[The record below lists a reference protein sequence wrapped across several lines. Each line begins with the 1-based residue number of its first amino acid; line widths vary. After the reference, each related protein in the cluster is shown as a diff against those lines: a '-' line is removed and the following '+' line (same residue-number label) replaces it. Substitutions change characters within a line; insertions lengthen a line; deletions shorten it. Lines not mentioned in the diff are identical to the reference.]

1 MALKIRLSRG
11 GAKKR
16 PFYKIVVAE
25 ALSPRD
31 GKFIE
36 RLGSYNPMVA
46 KDHAERLVLDVERA
60 KYWISKGAQPT
71 LRVAKMLSS
80 DGLVKAPV
88 IREQPI
94 KSAPGKKRLERE
106 AEAAEKL
113 ASAAEAPAE
122 EAPAAEAPAEEAP
135 AAEAP
140 AEEAPAAEAPAEEA
154 PAAEAPAEE
163 APAAEAPAEE
173 APAAEAP
180 AEEAPAAEAPAEE
193 APAAEKRI
201 KNNRYTLSNSNLIEI
216 GCFVGVHG
224 IKGEVKVKS
233 YAEKPENIFTYEEI
247 FIDNDINPIKLKLVR
262 KVKQNLIC
270 KIENI
275 KTRNDA
281 ENFRNSK
288 LFIKRESLPKLSDDE
303 FYHRDLVSFE
313 VYNTKRESFGF
324 IVSLN
329 DFGGGLLLEVNK
341 DNKMFYLP
349 ASKRFLNEIKYKE
362 KEVILNLDLSFLN
375 G

>member
-140 AEEAPAAEAPAEEA
+140 AAEAPAEEAPAAEAPAAEAPAEEA

-173 APAAEAP
+173 APRRAP
-180 AEEAPAAEAPAEE
+180 AELQQK
-193 APAAEKRI
+193 KRI